1 MITAALVNERRRPV
15 DNAVD
20 SWGYLGGIVE
30 EPTMPVGPV
39 WKPVDDGGRRY
50 TGASGGDLRKRR
62 SLHNPQDL
70 RRRQDLFA
78 RMTGELQ

>member
-1 MITAALVNERRRPV
+1 MITAPPQPV

-20 SWGYLGGIVE
+20 SWGYPRRIVE
-30 EPTMPVGPV
+30 EPTMSVGPV
-39 WKPVDDGGRRY
+39 WKPVDGSGRRS
-50 TGASGGDLRKRR
+50 TGESAGDLRKRCAV
-62 SLHNPQDL
+62 HNPQDL